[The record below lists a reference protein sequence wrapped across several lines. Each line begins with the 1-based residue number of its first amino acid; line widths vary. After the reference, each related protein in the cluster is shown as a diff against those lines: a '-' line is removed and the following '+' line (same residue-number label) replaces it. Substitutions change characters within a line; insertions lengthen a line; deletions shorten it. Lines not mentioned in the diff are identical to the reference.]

1 MTDFDYYSVDD
12 IDDCDEDQVHVLIF
26 DAASGSYG
34 WHWIYREAF
43 VDNGRRDMARHGMF
57 EEDAE

>member
-26 DAASGSYG
+26 DTASSSYG
-34 WHWIYREAF
+34 WHWIYRETLADRLCRITACRGPT
-43 VDNGRRDMARHGMF
+43 VR
-57 EEDAE
+57 